1 MFKDRPIP
9 NFIARKMYESHSG
22 ERLTKEIELLN
33 SGLITP
39 GLCILDIGCGPGH
52 LSVEMAKITG
62 ENGEVYALDIHPLA
76 IKSVEDLIKE
86 KGIKN
91 INTVL
96 TRFLD
101 SGLVD
106 NSVDIIFVI
115 NTYDMIRNKKKLHH
129 EIQRILKSNG
139 KLVICNKRRLLT
151 SASKFKR
158 IFDAYENMVYDH
170 QDKNTF
176 FYKKVSVKDI

>member
-39 GLCILDIGCGPGH
+39 G
-52 LSVEMAKITG
+52 
-62 ENGEVYALDIHPLA
+62 VYALDIHPLA